1 MNDCLALHKKTI
13 VGELLITRENRT
25 RDGDSCLPIEGRSWI
40 TSLHRNRGD
49 APLLAPVTRAGE
61 MKGNMSTP
69 KLCRRKLL
77 IGVAAFILGTVSFSS
92 PAPAQEVLKIGVL
105 GVMSG
110 SAASWGLV
118 NKYCAETSAQLY
130 NEQGGFE
137 IGGKKYKIEIVP
149 IDDKNDPKLA
159 VSGAERLTKQ
169 DGIHYIIGPNVDTTA
184 ASVQPVAEA
193 SGAIYFP
200 YAFQKTLYSPPHGN
214 AILGMIASYQA
225 GPIIYKYL
233 IDKKGVKSVSFVARN
248 ESDPLNQRDEGVQAA
263 KKLGLEIKSSDDTYE
278 PGTTDFFPV
287 MSRVVNKGAD
297 LIVLSGV
304 APADAP
310 LLIKSARELGFKGTL
325 ETETAQDIKILNE
338 VAGGAADGFICVGGA
353 STPEIRSEQMEK
365 FADRYK
371 KVAGEWNDEA
381 GTKVYALEII
391 LATLKKAGP
400 EAINNV
406 DLFKKAIADFSIKN
420 PFLKEDK
427 ELKYVGTAYFSQ
439 PRQIGVP
446 MVVNQVSDGKFQT
459 LFVGSVE

>member
-1 MNDCLALHKKTI
+1 L
-13 VGELLITRENRT
+13 RF
-25 RDGDSCLPIEGRSWI
+25 RSRLWI
-40 TSLHRNRGD
+40 TSCIATAA
-49 APLLAPVTRAGE
+49 APLFSGDHADGE
-61 MKGNMSTP
+61 RKEYMSTLQ
-69 KLCRRKLL
+69 LCRRNFLVGVTVLL
-77 IGVAAFILGTVSFSS
+77 LGMVSLSAS
-92 PAPAQEVLKIGVL
+92 VRGQEVLKIGVL

-110 SAASWGLV
+110 PAASWGLV

-130 NEQGGFE
+130 NEQGGIE

-159 VSGAERLTKQ
+159 VSGAERLTRQ
-169 DGIHYIIGPNVDTTA
+169 EGIHYIIGPNVDTTA
-184 ASVQPVAEA
+184 ESVQPVAEA
-193 SGAIYFP
+193 AGAIYFP

-233 IDKKGVKSVSFVARN
+233 MDKKGVKSISFVARN

-287 MSRVVNKGAD
+287 MSRVVGKGAD

-310 LLIKSARELGFKGTL
+310 LLIKTARELDFKGTL
-325 ETETAQDIKILNE
+325 ATETAQDIKILNE
-338 VAGGAADGFICVGGA
+338 VAGAAADGFICVGGA
-353 STPEIRSEQMEK
+353 STPEIRSEEMEK

-381 GTKVYALEII
+381 GTKVYALEMI
-391 LATLKKAGP
+391 LATLQKAGP
-400 EAINNV
+400 EAIANV
-406 DLFKKAIADFSIKN
+406 ELFKKEMPDFAIKN
-420 PFLKEDK
+420 PFIKEEK
-427 ELKYVGTAYFSQ
+427 QLKYVGTAYFNQ

-446 MVVNQVSDGKFQT
+446 MVVNEVSGDKFQT